1 MTEQSRAPSPEIAQL
16 LETILPDGAS
26 DTERADFARGL
37 TILAELLGEIDANE
51 APAKTGGSVARHE

>member
-1 MTEQSRAPSPEIAQL
+1 MTEQTRAPRPEIALL

-37 TILAELLGEIDANE
+37 TILAELLGELDANE
-51 APAKTGGSVARHE
+51 ALAKTDGSVVRHE

>member
-1 MTEQSRAPSPEIAQL
+1 MTEQTHPSPEIALL

-51 APAKTGGSVARHE
+51 ALAKADGSVVRHE